1 LGGGKVNK
9 AHIVEAVATYADIPK
24 GRAEKAIDG
33 TLKTILLGLRRGER
47 VVLSGF
53 GSFSVRRRKA
63 RKARNPRTGEPIL
76 IEARKVP
83 RFSPASKLKA
93 AVG

>member
-1 LGGGKVNK
+1 MNK
-9 AHIVEAVATYADIPK
+9 GHIVEAVATYADIPK
-24 GRAEKAIDG
+24 ARAEKAIDG

-53 GSFSVRRRKA
+53 GSFSVTRRKA
-63 RKARNPRTGEPIL
+63 RRARNPRTGELIH

-83 RFSPASKLKA
+83 RFSPGSRLKA
-93 AVG
+93 ALG